1 MNNAPESEEDLLLK
15 AALDDD
21 EWQTLSRTLKS
32 RSLRAFRHRRNLR
45 RCVRGGIVC
54 MVLLAVVLEAPRF
67 QRTSQI
73 RPLSPASQPVMAAA
87 KPLPPE
93 IPRLSDQE
101 LLALFPKGSCA
112 IADLDGRKQLIF
124 FDRKQAGQDFA
135 LEGR

>member
-1 MNNAPESEEDLLLK
+1 
-15 AALDDD
+15 
-21 EWQTLSRTLKS
+21 
-32 RSLRAFRHRRNLR
+32 
-45 RCVRGGIVC
+45 